1 MRIVSILAAVVLV
14 ALTALALVPEVSAYQ
29 RELSVAAVAVA
40 VVVLLTLLA
49 TRSGNVETSAPA
61 AAPAA
66 PAPAAFPEVANRAD
80 AEVVSFLATFQER
93 GRLVDFLMDDI
104 TPYADAQVGAA
115 ARVVHEGCKAA
126 LVEHFGIRP
135 VREEREG
142 ARVEVPAGFAADDYR
157 LTGVISGEAPFT
169 GTLVHRGWR
178 AEWVKLPRA
187 LRAADDRLP
196 TIAPAEVD
204 LK

>member
-66 PAPAAFPEVANRAD
+66 PAPAVFPEVANRAD

>member
-14 ALTALALVPEVSAYQ
+14 ALTALALVPEVSAYHW
-29 RELSVAAVAVA
+29 ELSVAAVAVA

-49 TRSGNVETSAPA
+49 TRSGTAETSARPT
-61 AAPAA
+61 APAA
-66 PAPAAFPEVANRAD
+66 PEPVVFPEVANRAD

-126 LVEHFGIRP
+126 LAEHFGIRP

-157 LTGVISGEAPFT
+157 LTGAISGEAPFT

-187 LRAADDRLP
+187 LKAADDRLP